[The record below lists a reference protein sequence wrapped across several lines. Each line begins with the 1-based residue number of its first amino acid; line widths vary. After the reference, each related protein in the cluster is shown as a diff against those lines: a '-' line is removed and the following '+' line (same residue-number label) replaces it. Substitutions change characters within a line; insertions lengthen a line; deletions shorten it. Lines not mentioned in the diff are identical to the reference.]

1 MERMTPLEFKKWL
14 EERTRKFSVAVF
26 KALDALPRKNS
37 TRVIAYQLGKSA
49 SSIGANYREAN
60 RAESG
65 DDFRHKLSIALKEAN
80 ESLYWLEILVDLY
93 PTHETPVKLR
103 NEAEE
108 LLKLLQS
115 ISRSSRSRAKS
126 NNRTIR
132 TIEQFSSC

>member
-1 MERMTPLEFKKWL
+1 MERMTALEFKKWL

-26 KALDALPRKNS
+26 KYLDALPKKNS
-37 TRVIAYQLGKSA
+37 TRVIVYQLGKSA

-60 RAESG
+60 RGESG
-65 DDFRHKLSIALKEAN
+65 DDFRHKVSIALKEAN

-93 PTHETPVKLR
+93 PTHEMPVKLR

-115 ISRSSRSRAKS
+115 ISRSSRTRAKS
-126 NNRTIR
+126 NNRTI
-132 TIEQFSSC
+132 